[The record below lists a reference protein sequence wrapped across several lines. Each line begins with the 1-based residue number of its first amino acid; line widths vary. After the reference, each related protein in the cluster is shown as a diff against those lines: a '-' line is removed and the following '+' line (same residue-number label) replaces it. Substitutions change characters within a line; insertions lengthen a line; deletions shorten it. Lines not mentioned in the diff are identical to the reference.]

1 MPEMIEVQIDSVRV
15 HLMTP
20 QRLVVLKQIGS
31 ERYLPIWVG
40 PYEAEAITV
49 ALQEVE
55 MIRPLTHDLLKNV
68 FGAFN
73 ARIKRIEIVKLQ
85 NEIFYGS
92 IVAEVDGREVNVDS
106 RPSDAIALSVRAH
119 VPILVHHS
127 VMDEA
132 GMILVPYSGYSYDG
146 MFVLADALIEV
157 HPAPVLTLPQTAPSA
172 ADESPAGKCLRFPV
186 GTPLTEME
194 RDTILATLDTDF
206 PDELKKT
213 IASVPYAAAGKMG
226 LQFRRRFWEED
237 DGIFGGTSRR
247 TSLVWTWLMRSL

>member
-20 QRLVVLKQIGS
+20 QRLVVLKQVGS

-68 FGAFN
+68 FGAFH

-85 NEIFYGS
+85 NEIFYGN
-92 IVAEVDGREVNVDS
+92 IVAEVDGREINVDS

-119 VPILVHHS
+119 VPILVHHT

-132 GMILVPYSGYSYDG
+132 GIIPEQDIPEEE
-146 MFVLADALIEV
+146 AETPETKE
-157 HPAPVLTLPQTAPSA
+157 PAPPLSEESSERLSVFEDFLEKLEFDKPDDKDKPDD
-172 ADESPAGKCLRFPV
+172 DESSDQP
-186 GTPLTEME
+186 
-194 RDTILATLDTDF
+194 
-206 PDELKKT
+206 KK
-213 IASVPYAAAGKMG
+213 PKKK
-226 LQFRRRFWEED
+226 
-237 DGIFGGTSRR
+237 
-247 TSLVWTWLMRSL
+247 

>member
-20 QRLVVLKQIGS
+20 QRLVVLKQIES

-55 MIRPLTHDLLKNV
+55 MSRPLTHDLLKNV

-73 ARIKRIEIVKLQ
+73 AQITRIEIVQLQ
-85 NEIFYGS
+85 NDIFYGN
-92 IVAEVDGREVNVDS
+92 IIANVDGKEIQIDS

-119 VPILVHHS
+119 VPILVNQS

-132 GMILVPYSGYSYDG
+132 GILPDEDISESG
-146 MFVLADALIEV
+146 
-157 HPAPVLTLPQTAPSA
+157 
-172 ADESPAGKCLRFPV
+172 ESPEKDAP
-186 GTPLTEME
+186 TPLSQEGTE
-194 RDTILATLDTDF
+194 RLTIFEDFLGKLDLDK
-206 PDELKKT
+206 PDDENKPGDDKPSDKPDKPKK
-213 IASVPYAAAGKMG
+213 PKKK
-226 LQFRRRFWEED
+226 
-237 DGIFGGTSRR
+237 
-247 TSLVWTWLMRSL
+247 

>member
-1 MPEMIEVQIDSVRV
+1 MADMIEVQIDSVRV

-20 QRLVVLKQIGS
+20 QRLVVLKQLDS

-55 MIRPLTHDLLKNV
+55 MVRPLTHDLLKNV

-73 ARIKRIEIVKLQ
+73 ARITRIEIVKLQ

-92 IVAEVDGREVNVDS
+92 IIAEVNGREVEVDS

-119 VPILVHHS
+119 VPILVNSS

-132 GMILVPYSGYSYDG
+132 GIIPEQDMPEG
-146 MFVLADALIEV
+146 EEN
-157 HPAPVLTLPQTAPSA
+157 APVEKSELAPMSEESTERLSVFEDFLEKLDFDKPEGNDKTDD
-172 ADESPAGKCLRFPV
+172 DESSDKP
-186 GTPLTEME
+186 
-194 RDTILATLDTDF
+194 
-206 PDELKKT
+206 KK
-213 IASVPYAAAGKMG
+213 PKKK
-226 LQFRRRFWEED
+226 
-237 DGIFGGTSRR
+237 
-247 TSLVWTWLMRSL
+247 

>member
-20 QRLVVLKQIGS
+20 QRLVVLKQLGS

-92 IVAEVDGREVNVDS
+92 IVAEVDGREVQVDS

-119 VPILVHHS
+119 VPILVHRS
-127 VMDEA
+127 VMEEA
-132 GMILVPYSGYSYDG
+132 GIVPEQDVSDEPE
-146 MFVLADALIEV
+146 ALEKTE
-157 HPAPVLTLPQTAPSA
+157 PAPLSA
-172 ADESPAGKCLRFPV
+172 EGTERLSVFEDFLEKLEFDKSEDEDKPDDDESSDQPQSP
-186 GTPLTEME
+186 
-194 RDTILATLDTDF
+194 
-206 PDELKKT
+206 KKT
-213 IASVPYAAAGKMG
+213 
-226 LQFRRRFWEED
+226 
-237 DGIFGGTSRR
+237 
-247 TSLVWTWLMRSL
+247 

>member
-85 NEIFYGS
+85 NEIFYGN

-119 VPILVHHS
+119 VPILVHYS

-132 GMILVPYSGYSYDG
+132 GIIPEQDIPEEEETLES
-146 MFVLADALIEV
+146 AE
-157 HPAPVLTLPQTAPSA
+157 PAPLSEESTERLSVFEDFLEKLEFDKPDDKDKPEDD
-172 ADESPAGKCLRFPV
+172 DESSNKP
-186 GTPLTEME
+186 
-194 RDTILATLDTDF
+194 
-206 PDELKKT
+206 KK
-213 IASVPYAAAGKMG
+213 K
-226 LQFRRRFWEED
+226 
-237 DGIFGGTSRR
+237 
-247 TSLVWTWLMRSL
+247 

>member
-73 ARIKRIEIVKLQ
+73 ARIKRIEIIKLQ

-127 VMDEA
+127 VMEEA
-132 GMILVPYSGYSYDG
+132 GITPEHDVSEE
-146 MFVLADALIEV
+146 AEAIEKTE
-157 HPAPVLTLPQTAPSA
+157 PAPLSE
-172 ADESPAGKCLRFPV
+172 ES
-186 GTPLTEME
+186 TERLSVFE
-194 RDTILATLDTDF
+194 DF
-206 PDELKKT
+206 LEKLEFDK
-213 IASVPYAAAGKMG
+213 SD
-226 LQFRRRFWEED
+226 ED
-237 DGIFGGTSRR
+237 DKPDDDDSSNTPKKK
-247 TSLVWTWLMRSL
+247 

>member
-73 ARIKRIEIVKLQ
+73 ARIKRIEIIKLQ

-119 VPILVHHS
+119 VPILVHHG
-127 VMDEA
+127 VMEEA
-132 GMILVPYSGYSYDG
+132 GIIPEQDVSEESEDLPKS
-146 MFVLADALIEV
+146 E
-157 HPAPVLTLPQTAPSA
+157 PAPLSEESTERLSVFEDFLEKLEFDKSD
-172 ADESPAGKCLRFPV
+172 DEDK
-186 GTPLTEME
+186 
-194 RDTILATLDTDF
+194 
-206 PDELKKT
+206 PDDAEGSSGSENPKKT
-213 IASVPYAAAGKMG
+213 
-226 LQFRRRFWEED
+226 
-237 DGIFGGTSRR
+237 
-247 TSLVWTWLMRSL
+247 

>member
-73 ARIKRIEIVKLQ
+73 AHIKRIEIVKLQ

-92 IVAEVDGREVNVDS
+92 IVAEVDGHEIDVDS

-127 VMDEA
+127 VMEEA
-132 GMILVPYSGYSYDG
+132 GIIPEQDMPEEEGETPEQ
-146 MFVLADALIEV
+146 AE
-157 HPAPVLTLPQTAPSA
+157 PAPLS
-172 ADESPAGKCLRFPV
+172 EE
-186 GTPLTEME
+186 GTE
-194 RDTILATLDTDF
+194 RLSVFEDF
-206 PDELKKT
+206 LEKLEFDKQDDK
-213 IASVPYAAAGKMG
+213 S
-226 LQFRRRFWEED
+226 ED
-237 DGIFGGTSRR
+237 DDDTPS
-247 TSLVWTWLMRSL
+247 SDKPKKPKKK

>member
-85 NEIFYGS
+85 NEIFYGN
-92 IVAEVDGREVNVDS
+92 IVAEVDGREIDVDS

-119 VPILVHHS
+119 VPILVHYS
-127 VMDEA
+127 VMEEA
-132 GMILVPYSGYSYDG
+132 GIIPEQDIPEDEEMP
-146 MFVLADALIEV
+146 AQAE
-157 HPAPVLTLPQTAPSA
+157 PAPLSE
-172 ADESPAGKCLRFPV
+172 ESTGRLSVF
-186 GTPLTEME
+186 E
-194 RDTILATLDTDF
+194 DF
-206 PDELKKT
+206 LEKLEFDKPDDKDK
-213 IASVPYAAAGKMG
+213 P
-226 LQFRRRFWEED
+226 ED
-237 DGIFGGTSRR
+237 DDDASASGKPKKPKK
-247 TSLVWTWLMRSL
+247 